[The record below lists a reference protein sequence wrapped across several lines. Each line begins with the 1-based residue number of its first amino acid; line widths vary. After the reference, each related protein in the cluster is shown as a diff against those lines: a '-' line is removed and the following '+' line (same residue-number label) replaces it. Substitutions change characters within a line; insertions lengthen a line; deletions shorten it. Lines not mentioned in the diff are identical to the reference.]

1 MTGTYHQGGDPHSAE
16 KEKKIQ
22 TCVKKLFKNS
32 LHFQFLFRN
41 LDFLSF
47 EANGDASLNCTSL
60 LYFSKLWEP
69 KFCHRKINYIWVCS
83 RLL

>member
-69 KFCHRKINYIWVCS
+69 KFCLAIKYIWVCS